1 MSINCSYK
9 QNDSITI
16 KYKCSL
22 HEIVQCEQDPTYAT
36 LFYAK
41 QILKSEIGTNKKYNT
56 NKKTPELN
64 FKELSHF
71 FGID

>member
-22 HEIVQCEQDPTYAT
+22 HEIVQCEQDQTYAT
-36 LFYAK
+36 LFFAK
-41 QILKSEIGTNKKYNT
+41 QILKSEIGTNKKYNQNKQN
-56 NKKTPELN
+56 NKKLV
-64 FKELSHF
+64 KELSHF